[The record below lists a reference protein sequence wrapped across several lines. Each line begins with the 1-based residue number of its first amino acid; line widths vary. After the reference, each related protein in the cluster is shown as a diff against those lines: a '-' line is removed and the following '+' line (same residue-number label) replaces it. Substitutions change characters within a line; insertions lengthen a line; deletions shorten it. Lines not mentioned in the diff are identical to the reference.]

1 MTSIGLLS
9 PSGWGNLGDAG
20 IQDAVIA
27 NLRAR
32 VPGARITG
40 FTLNPPDTRKRHGIP
55 AYPINGY
62 EIIPGYGINFS
73 NGDTAPA
80 SPVPAGEPGPATLKE
95 RLRRFPVL
103 FGILRVIN
111 RSLSWVREP
120 ATLVL
125 NELRHIGFAL
135 TFLEDCDLLIVSGG
149 GQLDEEW
156 GGPWGHPYVLAKW
169 AFLARLQG
177 VPMVF
182 LSVGT
187 CQVKTRAAR
196 TFLRYALHAAQYR
209 SYREP
214 DSRDR
219 AIPLTGKGD
228 DPVVPDLAF
237 SLPLPERK
245 SRPATGPR
253 IGIFPMAYLDPR
265 IWPTKDASRFRT
277 YLETLSGLAAELA
290 RQGITVV
297 WLYSDGADGRVV
309 ADVREILKTR
319 YPGTPAGEAPDVE
332 AVDRLLDVVRDLDI
346 VVASRLHAVLLSYLV
361 GTPALALSYDRKV
374 DALMGMLAEDARCL
388 PIDSALAAV
397 TEATFALHR
406 DRDGVRMRTAPLVAA
421 FRRSLDRQ
429 LDTVLALRRS
439 A

>member
-1 MTSIGLLS
+1 M
-9 PSGWGNLGDAG
+9 GDAA
-20 IQDAVIA
+20 IQDAVIS

-40 FTLNPPDTRKRHGIP
+40 FTLNPNDTRKRHGIQ

-73 NGDTAPA
+73 DEDGTPRSPSPADAPKSA
-80 SPVPAGEPGPATLKE
+80 SIKE
-95 RLRRFPVL
+95 RLRRFPAL
-103 FGILRVIN
+103 FEALRFVN
-111 RSLSWVREP
+111 RTLSWAKDP
-120 ATLVL
+120 ITLVV
-125 NELRHIGFAL
+125 NELRHIAFAL
-135 TFLEDCDLLIVSGG
+135 KFLQDCDLLIVSGG

-169 AFLARLQG
+169 AFLARLQD

-187 CQVKTRAAR
+187 CLVQTRTAR
-196 TFLRYALHAAQYR
+196 AFLRFALDQARYR

-219 AIPLTGKGD
+219 AIPLTGHDD

-237 SLPLPERK
+237 SLPLPERN
-245 SRPATGPR
+245 SRHAPGAR

-265 IWPTKDASRFRT
+265 IWPTKDASRFRA
-277 YLETLSGLAAELA
+277 YLEKLSGLAAALA
-290 RQGITVV
+290 RKDIAVV
-297 WLYSDGADGRVV
+297 WLYSDGADQRAV
-309 ADVREILKTR
+309 ADVQQILTTNF
-319 YPGTPAGEAPDVE
+319 PGAPVGEAPDVE
-332 AVDRLLDVVRDLDI
+332 TVDRLLGIIRDLDI

-374 DALMGMLAEDARCL
+374 DALMGMLGEDARCL
-388 PIDSALAAV
+388 PIDSTLGQV
-397 TEATFALHR
+397 TEATLALHH
-406 DRDGVRMRTAPLVAA
+406 DRDGVKARTAPLVAA
-421 FRRSLDRQ
+421 YRRSLDWQ